1 MRVKEIMSR
10 PVVTIEPGD
19 SCQEALR
26 RMHRARVRHLP
37 VIEDTGELVGV
48 VTDRDLR
55 HYLFTPAAYRNLG
68 TTSADTLL
76 GAASV
81 REIMSAPVIFVR
93 ADEDLAEAAQR
104 MLKDK
109 VGSLPVVDGRRVV
122 GMLTET
128 DLLRQLSRVDA
139 SSSPEVAEI
148 VVSYP

>member
-26 RMHRARVRHLP
+26 RMHQARVRHLA
-37 VIEDTGELVGV
+37 VVGEQGSLVGM

-55 HYLFTPAAYRNLG
+55 HHLFTPGVYRELG
-68 TTSADTLL
+68 VVSVDTLL
-76 GAASV
+76 AGVPV
-81 REIMSAPVIFVR
+81 RDVMSAPVVSVP
-93 ADEDLAEAAQR
+93 ADMELSEAAQR
-104 MLKDK
+104 MRKDR
-109 VGSLPVVDGRRVV
+109 VGSLPVVDGRRLV

-128 DLLRQLSRVDA
+128 DLLRQACRVDA
-139 SSSPEVAEI
+139 STAPEVAEI